1 MKLFNGIVIGFV
13 FAISNLSMGQESK
26 KVYWVYAQVRKDY
39 KKGECRTVFMSN
51 VFKLS
56 DADENTIQK
65 HKYFVGEEFGNSLLD
80 NGFDESTLKNITI
93 RAYASEKKANEVWQ
107 QNFERA
113 TQDAIRN
120 DFNEYC
126 TPVNFE
132 WTYTGERYREDLNY
146 SIFEDGWTM
155 LSDSLKS
162 NELTH
167 LKDVHNVEDLIDNEK
182 INIKERKL
190 SFFKNG
196 RLVEYTINRG
206 KENVLLFNRLYANDT
221 AFFVGK
227 QKRFLDK
234 LQFQRPYL
242 YNDED
247 VLSYLQFAVNFMEA
261 EGGHR
266 VTILTRKRLAKED
279 FELRRQALNWD
290 FELKD
295 PEVIYSDRKNSLV
308 RVFAHIKG
316 TLNLAIFKVDN
327 TNGEI
332 DLEDYHTIKTG
343 VEYNSGKTFGSGI
356 LIKNNNLN

>member
-1 MKLFNGIVIGFV
+1 
-13 FAISNLSMGQESK
+13 MGQESNK
-26 KVYWVYAQVRKDY
+26 GYWAYAKVRKNY
-39 KKGECRTVFMSN
+39 KKGECRTVFMTN

-56 DADENTIQK
+56 DANENTIQK
-65 HKYFVGEEFGNSLLD
+65 YKYFVGEEFGNSLLN
-80 NGFDESTLKNITI
+80 NGFEESALKNITI
-93 RAYASEKKANEVWQ
+93 SAYDSEKKANEVWQ

-132 WTYTGERYREDLNY
+132 WTFTGERYKTDSNY
-146 SIFEDGWTM
+146 SIFEDGWIV
-155 LSDSLKS
+155 LKDSLKN
-162 NELTH
+162 NELAY
-167 LKDVHNVEDLIDNEK
+167 LKDAYSSENLIDNKK
-182 INIKERKL
+182 ISVRERKL
-190 SFFKNG
+190 SFFKKG
-196 RLVEYTINRG
+196 RLVEYTINKG
-206 KENVLLFNRLYANDT
+206 KENAILLNRLYANDT

-227 QKRFLDK
+227 QRRFLEK
-234 LQFQRPYL
+234 LKFQRPYL

-266 VTILTRKRLAKED
+266 VTILTRRRLAKEN

-308 RVFAHIKG
+308 RVFAYIKG

-332 DLEDYHTIKTG
+332 DLEDHHTIRTL
-343 VEYNSGKTFGSGI
+343 VEYNSGKSVGAGI

>member
-13 FAISNLSMGQESK
+13 VAISNLSMGQDSK
-26 KVYWVYAQVRKDY
+26 KGYWAYAQVRKDY
-39 KKGECRTVFMSN
+39 KKEECRTVFMTN

-80 NGFDESTLKNITI
+80 NGFDESALKNITI

-120 DFNEYC
+120 GFNEYC
-126 TPVNFE
+126 TPVIFE
-132 WTYTGERYREDLNY
+132 WTFTGERYRADLNY
-146 SIFEDGWTM
+146 SIFEDGWIV
-155 LSDSLKS
+155 LKDSLKL
-162 NELTH
+162 NELAY
-167 LKDVHNVEDLIDNEK
+167 LKDAYSAENLSDNKK
-182 INIKERKL
+182 INIRERKL

-196 RLVEYTINRG
+196 RLIEYTINKG
-206 KENVLLFNRLYANDT
+206 KENVILLNRLYANDT

-332 DLEDYHTIKTG
+332 DLEDHHAIKTE
-343 VEYNSGKTFGSGI
+343 VEYNSGKRVGSGI
-356 LIKNNNLN
+356 LLQNKLP